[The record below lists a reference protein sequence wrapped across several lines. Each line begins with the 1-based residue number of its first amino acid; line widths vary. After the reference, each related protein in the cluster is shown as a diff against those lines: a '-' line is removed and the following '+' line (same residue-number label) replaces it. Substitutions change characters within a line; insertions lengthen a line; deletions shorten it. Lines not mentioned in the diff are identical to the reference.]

1 MSKEAIKRLYGEKL
15 RVRVCG
21 LCFMK
26 EDLLLIRHKALT
38 AKGYFFSPPGGGM
51 QFGESA
57 ENCLKREFYEES
69 GLKIQINKFL
79 FTHEFLS
86 PPLHAI
92 ELFFAVEAIGGQLKT
107 GFDPEMSASEQII
120 EVVRYMS
127 PRHIHE
133 EKGCQMHQMLNL
145 AKQPKDLLNMQGYFK
160 FDDKTLK

>member
-1 MSKEAIKRLYGEKL
+1 MQTEIIKRIYGEKL

-21 LCFMK
+21 LCFSG

-38 AKGYFFSPPGGGM
+38 DKGYFFSPPGGGM

-57 ENCLKREFYEES
+57 ESCLVREFYEET
-69 GLKIQINKFL
+69 GLKIVVEKFL

-92 ELFFAVEAIGGQLKT
+92 ELFFAVKVVGGMLEK
-107 GFDPEMSASEQII
+107 GFDPEMSPQEQII
-120 EVVRYMS
+120 EGVKFMS
-127 PRHIHE
+127 PTSIKE
-133 EKGCQMHQMLNL
+133 EKGKQMHQMLNL
-145 AKQPKDLLNMQGYFK
+145 SEQPSDLMHMRGYFK